1 MTTRHLRRRDT
12 TGLLGEPALLG
23 IYLNDHLAGATVGA
37 RLIRRITGAHQ
48 GTPAAPELARL
59 TTEIAEDR
67 RALMNVMGSLGVPVR
82 RAKLVLGWAAEL
94 LGRLK
99 PNGRLVRR
107 SPLSSVIE
115 LEAMM
120 LGVEGKAA
128 CWRTLRR
135 LAERE
140 RRLDGARLDALLDR
154 AAAQSRLLEELR
166 VRAVDD
172 IIGIP

>member
-1 MTTRHLRRRDT
+1 MTTRHLRRRRSVELPT
-12 TGLLGEPALLG
+12 EPALLEV
-23 IYLNDHLAGATVGA
+23 YLNDHLAGATAGA

-67 RALMNVMGSLGVPVR
+67 RALMGIMASLDVPVR
-82 RAKLVLGWAAEL
+82 RSRLVAGWAAEL

-115 LEAMM
+115 LEGML

-128 CWRTLRR
+128 AWRTLRR

-140 RRLDGARLDALLDR
+140 RRLDGARLDALLER
-154 AAAQSRLLEELR
+154 AAAQARLLEELR